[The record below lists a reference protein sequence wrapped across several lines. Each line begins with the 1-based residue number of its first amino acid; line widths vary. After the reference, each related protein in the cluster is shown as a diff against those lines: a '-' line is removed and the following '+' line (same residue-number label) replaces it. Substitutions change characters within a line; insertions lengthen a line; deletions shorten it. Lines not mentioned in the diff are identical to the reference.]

1 MFLVI
6 ILGVVLEVKVN
17 KGIKFDFDK
26 LQYDLIDPYA
36 LEDMAK
42 VLTLGAKKYD
52 RYNWKNVEEYRY
64 VAASMRHFEAYR
76 KGEICDPESGVS
88 HLAHAMV
95 NLMFL
100 YCFENE
106 K

>member
-1 MFLVI
+1 M
-6 ILGVVLEVKVN
+6 N
-17 KGIKFDFDK
+17 QGIKFDFDK
-26 LQYDLIDPYA
+26 VQYDLLDPYA

-42 VLTLGAKKYD
+42 VLTMGAKKYG
-52 RYNWKNVEEYRY
+52 RYNWKNVDEHRY
-64 VAASMRHFEAYR
+64 VAAMMRHFEAYR
-76 KGEICDPESGVS
+76 KGEPCDPESGLS

-100 YCFENE
+100 YNFEKE